1 MLHSSF
7 SIHSLLDSSP
17 ERISSMYLMPL
28 HMLKPKIKHYWE
40 MEDALSQR
48 TKSTIQHGASSLTSE
63 SKMVSVSMDG
73 LQMRPFLVP
82 MPSPTLSGSI
92 QNMSNSSWLSLK
104 RKHFTSCTP
113 WGGLGVSVLDSGFI
127 KHLLLSKGDVLDS

>member
-7 SIHSLLDSSP
+7 SIHSLVDSSP
-17 ERISSMYLMPL
+17 ERISSMSLMPRHTL
-28 HMLKPKIKHYWE
+28 RLKIKHYWE
-40 MEDALSQR
+40 IEDILSR
-48 TKSTIQHGASSLTSE
+48 HTKSTIQHGASSLTSE

-82 MPSPTLSGSI
+82 MPSHTLSGSI
-92 QNMSNSSWLSLK
+92 QNMSNSPWLNLK

-113 WGGLGVSVLDSGFI
+113 WGGLGVSVLGSSFL
-127 KHLLLSKGDVLDS
+127 KHLLLSEGDVLDS